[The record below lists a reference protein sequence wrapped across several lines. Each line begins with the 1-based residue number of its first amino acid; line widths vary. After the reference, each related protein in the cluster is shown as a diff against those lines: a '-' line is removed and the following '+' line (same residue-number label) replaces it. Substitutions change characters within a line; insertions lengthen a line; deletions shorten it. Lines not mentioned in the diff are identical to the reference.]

1 MHGNHNDYEIMLK
14 NIRNSDPSVDFQ
26 IFRLAFTKTEY
37 YKPYDFTLKELREN
51 VRVALDYGR
60 FLDALNGA
68 EAILVKCIVDIEAHC
83 VSELCY
89 LAMGDTS
96 NMEYHRYMRDG
107 LLKSILDSG
116 DGSSRNT
123 AYQVISISEE
133 HILMDLLEY
142 EPEMQVLIDGED
154 GRRYDLLK
162 VRDPETNERFDF
174 YFDISIP
181 FRWIDDN
188 MQSVVLQ

>member
-1 MHGNHNDYEIMLK
+1 MHSNHNDYEIMLK
-14 NIRNSDPSVDFQ
+14 NIKNSDPSVDFQ

-51 VRVALDYGR
+51 MWVALDSGR
-60 FLDALNGA
+60 ILDALNGA
-68 EAILVKCIVDIEAHC
+68 EAILGKCIVDIEAHC
-83 VSELCY
+83 VCELCY
-89 LAMGDTS
+89 LALGDTIK
-96 NMEYHRYMRDG
+96 MEYHRYMRDG

-116 DGSSRNT
+116 DGASLNT
-123 AYQVISISEE
+123 AYLVISTSEE
-133 HILMDLLEY
+133 HVLIELLDY

-162 VRDPETNERFDF
+162 VRDPQTNERFDF

-181 FRWIDDN
+181 FRWINDN
-188 MQSVVLQ
+188 MRSIVLQ